1 MAKKPGR
8 TTEREIGEAV
18 LQILAKSP
26 KGEATVAELVK
37 ELPKHIKLSSGDQAG
52 SKTRTNEELWEQQ
65 VRNLKSH
72 DTLAKAGFVEHPQK
86 NVWRIT
92 AAGRLHV
99 QSGSA

>member
-37 ELPKHIKLSSGDQAG
+37 ELAPK
-52 SKTRTNEELWEQQ
+52 
-65 VRNLKSH
+65 
-72 DTLAKAGFVEHPQK
+72 
-86 NVWRIT
+86 
-92 AAGRLHV
+92 
-99 QSGSA
+99 